1 MIILYVLIGLLVGGL
16 GIYLLLRPK
25 LKITA
30 RKNIEIE
37 LENTNLDAENAK
49 LSIQNNN
56 LNSEYKVLL
65 EQRSKIT
72 IDNAKLQ
79 AEQETIQKNIGSLKE
94 TQSKMAQDFYS
105 QALNIAE
112 NSYEKEID
120 RISDDLFQ
128 HREEAKN
135 LYLQVAEEAVQEFEE
150 AIESKQ
156 KEFSYWNGRIVALQK
171 DVQVALEA
179 AQRKLAMETQ
189 QDYYRICLSDEDVA
203 EIKRLREVLPYLRDK
218 APLNKVIYKVYYERP
233 LTDMI
238 GRVVGSGVHT
248 GIYKITNIDNQ
259 MCYVGQAAN
268 IADRWKQHCKRGVGA
283 EDWTQNKLY
292 PAMYTL
298 GVENFT
304 FEIVEECDRS
314 KLNEREDY
322 WQNYFHAKDFGYSIK

>member
-30 RKNIEIE
+30 RKNVEIE

-49 LSIQNNN
+49 LSIQNSN
-56 LNSEYKVLL
+56 LTSEYKVLL
-65 EQRSKIT
+65 EQKSKIT

-79 AEQETIQKNIGSLKE
+79 TEQETIQKNISSLRE
-94 TQSKMAQDFYS
+94 TQSKMAQDFYD
-105 QALNIAE
+105 QALQVAE
-112 NSYEKEID
+112 NSYEKEIE
-120 RISDDLFQ
+120 RISNNL
-128 HREEAKN
+128 EEQRNAAKDV
-135 LYLQVAEEAVQEFEE
+135 YLATIQEGVQEYQE
-150 AIESKQ
+150 AIAEKEN
-156 KEFSYWNGRIVALQK
+156 EFSYWNRRIIALQA
-171 DVQVALEA
+171 DVQTALEA
-179 AQRKLAMETQ
+179 AKRKAEMETK
-189 QDYYRICLSDEDVA
+189 QDYYRICLSGEDVA

-218 APLNKVIYKVYYERP
+218 TPLNKVIYKVYYEKP

-248 GIYKITNIDNQ
+248 GIYKITNIENQ

-292 PAMYTL
+292 PAMYSL

-314 KLNEREDY
+314 KLNERENY
-322 WQNYFHAKDFGYSIK
+322 WQDYFHAKDFGYSIK

>member
-1 MIILYVLIGLLVGGL
+1 MGAK
-16 GIYLLLRPK
+16 RE
-25 LKITA
+25 
-30 RKNIEIE
+30 EIKKA
-37 LENTNLDAENAK
+37 LED
-49 LSIQNNN
+49 
-56 LNSEYKVLL
+56 
-65 EQRSKIT
+65 
-72 IDNAKLQ
+72 
-79 AEQETIQKNIGSLKE
+79 LKE
-94 TQSKMAQDFYS
+94 TQQKAAEDLYS

-120 RISDDLFQ
+120 RISDDLFEK
-128 HREEAKN
+128 REEAKN
-135 LYLQVAEEAVQEFEE
+135 LYLQMMEETVQEYQE
-150 AIESKQ
+150 AIAEKQ
-156 KEFSYWNGRIVALQK
+156 RKLNYLTTQLEIKQV
-171 DVQVALEA
+171 DVNLAVEA
-179 AQRKLAMETQ
+179 AQRKMEMENK

-218 APLNKVIYKVYYERP
+218 TPLNKVIYKVYYEKP

-248 GIYKITNIDNQ
+248 GIYKITNIENQ

-292 PAMYTL
+292 PAMYSL

-304 FEIVEECDRS
+304 FEIIEECDRS

-322 WQNYFHAKDFGYSIK
+322 WQDYFHAKDFGYSIK

>member
-1 MIILYVLIGLLVGGL
+1 MMTILYICIGLLVGGL
-16 GIYLLLRPK
+16 GVYFLLRPK

-30 RKNIEIE
+30 QKNLEIIKTNHQLE
-37 LENTNLDAENAK
+37 IENTNLINIKNHREK
-49 LSIQNNN
+49 
-56 LNSEYKVLL
+56 LL
-65 EQRSKIT
+65 EKTTQ
-72 IDNAKLQ
+72 DYYQMGAKRDEMKKALDD
-79 AEQETIQKNIGSLKE
+79 LRE
-94 TQSKMAQDFYS
+94 TQEKAANDLYS

-128 HREEAKN
+128 RREEAKN
-135 LYLQVAEEAVQEFEE
+135 IYLQVTKEAVQEFED
-150 AIESKQ
+150 AIEEKQ
-156 KEFSYWNGRIVALQK
+156 KEFSYWNGRIIALQQ
-171 DVQVALEA
+171 DVQTALEA

-189 QDYYRICLSDEDVA
+189 QDYYRICLSDEDTA

-218 APLNKVIYKVYYERP
+218 TPLNKVIYKVYYERP

-248 GIYKITNIDNQ
+248 GIYKITNIHNQ

-292 PAMYTL
+292 PAMYSL

-304 FEIVEECDRS
+304 FEIVEECERS
-314 KLNEREDY
+314 KLNQREDY
-322 WQNYFHAKDFGYSIK
+322 WQEYFHAKDFGYSIK

>member
-1 MIILYVLIGLLVGGL
+1 MIILYALLGLLVGGL

-25 LKITA
+25 IKVTA
-30 RKNIEIE
+30 QKNLAIIEENHQLEIE
-37 LENTNLDAENAK
+37 
-49 LSIQNNN
+49 NNN
-56 LNSEYKVLL
+56 LSEIKKSREQLL
-65 EQRSKIT
+65 DTVTQAYYSM
-72 IDNAKLQ
+72 DAKRQEIKKNL
-79 AEQETIQKNIGSLKE
+79 EDLQETQKKAAEDLYN
-94 TQSKMAQDFYS
+94 

-128 HREEAKN
+128 KREEAQN
-135 LYLQVAEEAVQEFEE
+135 LYLQVTEEAVQE
-150 AIESKQ
+150 
-156 KEFSYWNGRIVALQK
+156 Y
-171 DVQVALEA
+171 QVAIAAKQQELANLTIKLNETKENVEVAVEA
-179 AQRKLAMETQ
+179 AQRKMEMETK

-218 APLNKVIYKVYYERP
+218 TPLNKVIYKVYYERP

-248 GIYKITNIDNQ
+248 GIYKITNIDSQ

-292 PAMYTL
+292 PAMYSL

-314 KLNEREDY
+314 RLNEREDY
-322 WQNYFHAKDFGYSIK
+322 WQEYFHAKDFGYSIK

>member
-1 MIILYVLIGLLVGGL
+1 MGAK
-16 GIYLLLRPK
+16 RE
-25 LKITA
+25 
-30 RKNIEIE
+30 EIKKA
-37 LENTNLDAENAK
+37 LED
-49 LSIQNNN
+49 
-56 LNSEYKVLL
+56 
-65 EQRSKIT
+65 
-72 IDNAKLQ
+72 
-79 AEQETIQKNIGSLKE
+79 LKE
-94 TQSKMAQDFYS
+94 TQQKAAEDLYS

-128 HREEAKN
+128 KREEAKN
-135 LYLQVAEEAVQEFEE
+135 LYLQMTEEAVQEYQE
-150 AIESKQ
+150 AIAEK
-156 KEFSYWNGRIVALQK
+156 
-171 DVQVALEA
+171 
-179 AQRKLAMETQ
+179 QRKLNYLTTQLEIKQVDVNLAVEAARRKMEMENK
-189 QDYYRICLSDEDVA
+189 QDYYRVCLSEEDVA

-218 APLNKVIYKVYYERP
+218 TPLNKVIYKVYYEKP

-238 GRVVGSGVHT
+238 GRVVGSGIHT
-248 GIYKITNIDNQ
+248 GIYKITNIENQ

-292 PAMYTL
+292 PAMYSL

-322 WQNYFHAKDFGYSIK
+322 WQDYFHAKDFGYSIK

>member
-25 LKITA
+25 LKVTA
-30 RKNIEIE
+30 QKNLEIIEANHQLEI
-37 LENTNLDAENAK
+37 ENTNLVNMKKHREELLNQTTQEYYQMGAK
-49 LSIQNNN
+49 REEIKKALDD
-56 LNSEYKVLL
+56 L
-65 EQRSKIT
+65 R
-72 IDNAKLQ
+72 
-79 AEQETIQKNIGSLKE
+79 E
-94 TQSKMAQDFYS
+94 TQQKAAEDLYS

-135 LYLQVAEEAVQEFEE
+135 LYLQVTEEAVQEFEE

-156 KEFSYWNGRIVALQK
+156 KEFSYWNERLIALQQ
-171 DVQVALEA
+171 DVQTALEA

-218 APLNKVIYKVYYERP
+218 TPLNKVIYKVYYERP

-292 PAMYTL
+292 PAMYSL
-298 GVENFT
+298 GVRLQKNVIGT
-304 FEIVEECDRS
+304 S
-314 KLNEREDY
+314 
-322 WQNYFHAKDFGYSIK
+322 

>member
-1 MIILYVLIGLLVGGL
+1 MGAK
-16 GIYLLLRPK
+16 RE
-25 LKITA
+25 
-30 RKNIEIE
+30 EIKKA
-37 LENTNLDAENAK
+37 LED
-49 LSIQNNN
+49 
-56 LNSEYKVLL
+56 
-65 EQRSKIT
+65 
-72 IDNAKLQ
+72 
-79 AEQETIQKNIGSLKE
+79 LKE
-94 TQSKMAQDFYS
+94 TQQKAAEDLYS

-120 RISDDLFQ
+120 RISDDLFEK
-128 HREEAKN
+128 REEAKN
-135 LYLQVAEEAVQEFEE
+135 LYLQMMEETVQEYQE
-150 AIESKQ
+150 AIAEKQ
-156 KEFSYWNGRIVALQK
+156 RKLNYLTTQLEIKQV
-171 DVQVALEA
+171 DVNLAVEA
-179 AQRKLAMETQ
+179 AQRKMEMENK

-218 APLNKVIYKVYYERP
+218 TPLNKVIYKVYYEKP

-248 GIYKITNIDNQ
+248 GIYKITNIENQ

-292 PAMYTL
+292 PAMYSL

-322 WQNYFHAKDFGYSIK
+322 WQDYFHAKDFGYSIK

>member
-25 LKITA
+25 LKIIA
-30 RKNIEIE
+30 RKNVEIE

-49 LSIQNNN
+49 LSIQNSN
-56 LNSEYKVLL
+56 LTSEYKVLL
-65 EQRSKIT
+65 EQKSKIT

-79 AEQETIQKNIGSLKE
+79 TEQETIQKNISSLRE
-94 TQSKMAQDFYS
+94 TQSKMAQDFYD
-105 QALNIAE
+105 QALQVAE
-112 NSYEKEID
+112 NSYEKEIE
-120 RISDDLFQ
+120 RISNNL
-128 HREEAKN
+128 EEQRNAAKDV
-135 LYLQVAEEAVQEFEE
+135 YLATIQEGVQEYQE
-150 AIESKQ
+150 AIAEKEN
-156 KEFSYWNGRIVALQK
+156 EFSYWNRRIIALQA
-171 DVQVALEA
+171 DVQTALEA
-179 AQRKLAMETQ
+179 AKRKAEMETK
-189 QDYYRICLSDEDVA
+189 QDYYRICLSGEDVA

-218 APLNKVIYKVYYERP
+218 TPLNKVIYKVYYEKP

-248 GIYKITNIDNQ
+248 GIYKITNIENQ

-292 PAMYTL
+292 PAMYSL

-322 WQNYFHAKDFGYSIK
+322 WQDYFHAKDFGYSIK

>member
-30 RKNIEIE
+30 QKNIAIEQANQQLEI
-37 LENTNLDAENAK
+37 ENTNLLDVQKHRKELLDKTTQEYYEMGAK
-49 LSIQNNN
+49 REEI
-56 LNSEYKVLL
+56 K
-65 EQRSKIT
+65 
-72 IDNAKLQ
+72 Q
-79 AEQETIQKNIGSLKE
+79 ALDDLRE
-94 TQSKMAQDFYS
+94 TQQKAAEDLYS

-135 LYLQVAEEAVQEFEE
+135 LYLQVTEEAVQEFEE
-150 AIESKQ
+150 AIAEKE
-156 KEFSYWNGRIVALQK
+156 KEFSYWNGRIIALQR

-189 QDYYRICLSDEDVA
+189 QDYYRICLSDEDIA

-218 APLNKVIYKVYYERP
+218 TPLNKVIYKVYYERP

-248 GIYKITNIDNQ
+248 GIYKITNIDTQ

-292 PAMYTL
+292 PAMYSL

-304 FEIVEECDRS
+304 FEVVEECDRS
-314 KLNEREDY
+314 KLNDREDY
-322 WQNYFHAKDFGYSIK
+322 WQEYFHAKDFGYSIK

>member
-25 LKITA
+25 IKITA
-30 RKNIEIE
+30 QKNLAIIEENHQLEIE
-37 LENTNLDAENAK
+37 
-49 LSIQNNN
+49 NNN
-56 LNSEYKVLL
+56 LSEIKKDREQLL
-65 EQRSKIT
+65 DTVTQAYYSM
-72 IDNAKLQ
+72 DAKRQEIKKNLDDL
-79 AEQETIQKNIGSLKE
+79 QETQKKAAEDLYN
-94 TQSKMAQDFYS
+94 
-105 QALNIAE
+105 QALSIAE
-112 NSYEKEID
+112 SGYEKEID

-128 HREEAKN
+128 KREEARD
-135 LYLQVAEEAVQEFEE
+135 LYIQVTKEAVQEYQE
-150 AIESKQ
+150 AIKEKQ
-156 KEFSYWNGRIVALQK
+156 KEFSYWNGRIIALQQ
-171 DVQVALEA
+171 DVQTALEA
-179 AQRKLAMETQ
+179 AQRKMAMETQ
-189 QDYYRICLSDEDVA
+189 QDYYRICLSDEDVV

-218 APLNKVIYKVYYERP
+218 TPLNKVIYKVYYERP

-248 GIYKITNIDNQ
+248 GIYKITNINTQ

-292 PAMYTL
+292 PAMYSL

-304 FEIVEECDRS
+304 FEIVEECARS

-322 WQNYFHAKDFGYSIK
+322 WQEYFHAKDFGYSIK

>member
-1 MIILYVLIGLLVGGL
+1 MGAK
-16 GIYLLLRPK
+16 RE
-25 LKITA
+25 
-30 RKNIEIE
+30 EIKKA
-37 LENTNLDAENAK
+37 LED
-49 LSIQNNN
+49 
-56 LNSEYKVLL
+56 
-65 EQRSKIT
+65 
-72 IDNAKLQ
+72 
-79 AEQETIQKNIGSLKE
+79 LKE
-94 TQSKMAQDFYS
+94 TQQKAAEDLYS

-120 RISDDLFQ
+120 RISDDLFEK
-128 HREEAKN
+128 REEAKN
-135 LYLQVAEEAVQEFEE
+135 LYLQMTEEAVQEYQE
-150 AIESKQ
+150 AIAEKQ
-156 KEFSYWNGRIVALQK
+156 RKLNYLTTQLEIKQV
-171 DVQVALEA
+171 DVNLAVEA
-179 AQRKLAMETQ
+179 AQRKMEMENK
-189 QDYYRICLSDEDVA
+189 QDYYRICLSDEDIA

-218 APLNKVIYKVYYERP
+218 TPLNKVIYKVYYEKP

-248 GIYKITNIDNQ
+248 GIYKITNIENQ

-292 PAMYTL
+292 PAMYSL

-322 WQNYFHAKDFGYSIK
+322 WQDYFHAKDFGYSIK

>member
-25 LKITA
+25 LKVTA
-30 RKNIEIE
+30 QKNLEIIEANHQLEI
-37 LENTNLDAENAK
+37 ENTNLVNMKKHREELLNQTTQEYYQMGAK
-49 LSIQNNN
+49 REEIKKALDD
-56 LNSEYKVLL
+56 L
-65 EQRSKIT
+65 R
-72 IDNAKLQ
+72 
-79 AEQETIQKNIGSLKE
+79 E
-94 TQSKMAQDFYS
+94 TQQKAANDLYS
-105 QALNIAE
+105 QALSIAE

-135 LYLQVAEEAVQEFEE
+135 LYLQVTEEAVQEFEE

-156 KEFSYWNGRIVALQK
+156 KEFSYWNERFIALQQ
-171 DVQVALEA
+171 DVQTALEA

-218 APLNKVIYKVYYERP
+218 TPLNKVIYKVYYERP

-292 PAMYTL
+292 PAMYSL

-304 FEIVEECDRS
+304 FEIIEECDRD
-314 KLNEREDY
+314 KLNEREKY
-322 WQNYFHAKDFGYSIK
+322 WTQYFHAQDFGYSIRSG